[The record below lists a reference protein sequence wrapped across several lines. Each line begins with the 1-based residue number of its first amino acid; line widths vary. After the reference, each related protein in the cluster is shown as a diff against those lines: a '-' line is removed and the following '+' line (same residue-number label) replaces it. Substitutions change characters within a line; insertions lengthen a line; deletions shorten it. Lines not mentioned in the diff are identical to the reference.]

1 MEFGGLQKLSCL
13 DYPGLV
19 ACTVFT
25 KGCNLRCPFC
35 HNAPLVDGFSPE
47 SIPEEEILAY
57 LKKRQGILEG
67 VTITGGEPLIH
78 PGLTDFLEKV
88 KALGYQV
95 KLDTNGSKP
104 DFLRQLVEKGLVDK
118 VAMDI
123 KNAPTYYGMTIGRPG
138 FDIAPIEETKNYLL
152 SSPVDYEFRTT
163 VVEQFHN
170 DESISAIGSWL
181 SRLSPEKKAR
191 RLFLQPYADRD
202 SVLVHGLHT
211 PSAEKLRRFKEILTP
226 YANFVDIRGTD

>member
-47 SIPEEEILAY
+47 TIPEEEILAY

-88 KALGYQV
+88 
-95 KLDTNGSKP
+95 
-104 DFLRQLVEKGLVDK
+104 
-118 VAMDI
+118 
-123 KNAPTYYGMTIGRPG
+123 
-138 FDIAPIEETKNYLL
+138 
-152 SSPVDYEFRTT
+152 
-163 VVEQFHN
+163 
-170 DESISAIGSWL
+170 
-181 SRLSPEKKAR
+181 
-191 RLFLQPYADRD
+191 
-202 SVLVHGLHT
+202 
-211 PSAEKLRRFKEILTP
+211 
-226 YANFVDIRGTD
+226 

>member
-25 KGCNLRCPFC
+25 KGCNFRCPFC
-35 HNAPLVDGFSPE
+35 HNAPLVSGGAPE
-47 SIPEEEILAY
+47 SIPEAQILAY

-67 VTITGGEPLIH
+67 ITVTGGEPLLH
-78 PGLTDFLEKV
+78 PDLEVFLQRV
-88 KALGYQV
+88 KSLGYKV

-104 DFLRQLVEKGLVDK
+104 DFLRHLVSAGFVDK

-123 KNAPTYYGMTIGRPG
+123 KNSPEAYSVTIGIKD
-138 FDIAPIEETKNYLL
+138 FDIAAVEESKNYLL

-163 VVEQFHN
+163 VV
-170 DESISAIGSWL
+170 
-181 SRLSPEKKAR
+181 K
-191 RLFLQPYADRD
+191 
-202 SVLVHGLHT
+202 GLHT
-211 PSAEKLRRFKEILTP
+211 KNALCDAARWITGAKAWYLQCYQERDTVLSPQGLSSSPAEELYSLLQAVQPYIPTAALRGI
-226 YANFVDIRGTD
+226 

>member
-47 SIPEEEILAY
+47 TIPEEEILAY

-78 PGLTDFLEKV
+78 TGLTDFLEKV

-123 KNAPTYYGMTIGRPG
+123 KNAPAYYGMTIGRPG

-163 VVEQFHN
+163 VV
-170 DESISAIGSWL
+170 
-181 SRLSPEKKAR
+181 K
-191 RLFLQPYADRD
+191 
-202 SVLVHGLHT
+202 GLHT
-211 PSAEKLRRFKEILTP
+211 RESLLEAAQWIKGAKAWFLQCYTYRDTVLDPKGLSSYTAEELFSIMMAVHVHIPTVALRGI
-226 YANFVDIRGTD
+226 